1 MMDNATHK
9 VIRADSNVRV
19 AEDGRIGEE
28 MFVVAPGMVRG
39 GEAGKV
45 VLTKPIVL
53 VKLDEPMGKRAGR
66 GIKALGAWT
75 PSWFSGGAGEEEE
88 GRG

>member
-9 VIRADSNVRV
+9 IIRTDSNIRV

-28 MFVVAPGMVRG
+28 MFVVAPGMVRA
-39 GEAGKV
+39 GEGEKM

-53 VKLDEPMGKRAGR
+53 VKLDEPMGKKVGR
-66 GIKALGAWT
+66 GMKALGAWT
-75 PSWFSGGAGEEEE
+75 PSWLSGGGAEEE
-88 GRG
+88 GG